1 MHGGPRFFPDGIF
14 SLVNKLPGLGGA
26 GSNDGGW
33 IFGTDSQP
41 AGFRTIRID
50 AFDQYVIQHST
61 GDDIIKRYNRSFEWT
76 NDANKSLVY
85 PRDKASNPCI
95 YYPEWASAVTLGIWW
110 SRASVFLG
118 AQVCAHISSFPSV
131 LQFV

>member
-1 MHGGPRFFPDGIF
+1 MQPLPLRLL
-14 SLVNKLPGLGGA
+14 SKKLKESGCA
-26 GSNDGGW
+26 GGW
-33 IFGTDSQP
+33 IFGTESQP

-50 AFDQYVIQHST
+50 AFDQYVIQHSA

-118 AQVCAHISSFPSV
+118 EQVCSTSLV
-131 LQFV
+131 C